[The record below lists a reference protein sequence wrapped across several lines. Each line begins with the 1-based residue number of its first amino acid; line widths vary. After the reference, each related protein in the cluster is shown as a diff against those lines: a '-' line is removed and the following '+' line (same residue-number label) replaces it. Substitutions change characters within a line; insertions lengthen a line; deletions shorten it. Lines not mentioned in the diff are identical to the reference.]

1 MNKKAYLDAFEEFK
15 KNIRIINEIGQTHP
29 IRTWRNGTLITTTIT
44 QRIYGIPQIVTDF
57 DYYIWK

>member
-1 MNKKAYLDAFEEFK
+1 MHLKNFK

-29 IRTWRNGTLITTTIT
+29 IGTWRNGTLITTTIT

-57 DYYIWK
+57 GYYIWK